1 MSWKK
6 IKLKD
11 EKVIS
16 EIPVYDSDC
25 DSGTEAT
32 ILKSLLRRR
41 KKKRTNNKISN
52 SKLLHKSKQ
61 AATSSG
67 LPTWGPPQ
75 GTHIYILLSDQ

>member
-16 EIPVYDSDC
+16 EILVSDSDC
-25 DSGTEAT
+25 DSGTEAS

-41 KKKRTNNKISN
+41 KKKRTNNNNN
-52 SKLLHKSKQ
+52 SKHLHKSKR
-61 AATSSG
+61 AATSGG

-75 GTHIYILLSDQ
+75 GTQIYILLSDQ